1 MPQYALVG
9 YHNALA
15 QNLLALL
22 ALRGFAA
29 NDVAVFVDKPV
40 GRPKVS
46 FGDDELPVL
55 PLADLRPEDFA
66 AVIFTAD
73 ERAAVHYAPKFA
85 AAGAKVINATM
96 ALEGEAEI
104 PMIVG
109 GINDAS
115 FATARKGIINVPQ
128 PPVVQLLGALA
139 GLTTKYRIKSI
150 RLTAFIAAD
159 TEGQDGMSEL
169 YNHTRRILM
178 NDTAATDNGLFHKTL
193 AFNVIPQ
200 AGSFIGE
207 ETLAEWLYNSHGRQV
222 LGGDIKIHANCAVVS
237 AFVGIGQYVNVE
249 TFDEIDAA
257 IAREDIKKAK
267 GVLVVDRQE
276 DGGYASLTDAQGE
289 GSIFVSRIRQDMTVD
304 NGISLWIAGDA
315 ARIAA
320 QNILA
325 LLKQFLKKDKQ

>member
-1 MPQYALVG
+1 MLKYALIG
-9 YHNALA
+9 YQNTLAHNILD
-15 QNLLALL
+15 LLA
-22 ALRGFAA
+22 ARGVAASDVGIFAA
-29 NDVAVFVDKPV
+29 KFT

-46 FGDDELPVL
+46 FGDNELEVQSL
-55 PLADLRPEDFA
+55 HDLKPEEFA

-73 ERAAVHYAPKFA
+73 ENAAAQYAPKFA

-115 FATARKGIINVPQ
+115 LAAARKGIINVPQ

-150 RLTAFIAAD
+150 RLTAFMAAD

-169 YNHTRRILM
+169 YNATRRILM
-178 NDTAATDNGLFHKTL
+178 NDTASSTGGLFHKTL
-193 AFNVIPQ
+193 AFNIIPQ

-207 ETLAEWLYNSHGRQV
+207 ETLAEWLYNSHGKQV
-222 LGGDIKIHANCAVVS
+222 LGDGVKIHANCAVVP

-276 DGGYASLTDAQGE
+276 DGGCASLTDVQGE
-289 GSIFVSRIRQDMTVD
+289 SSIFVSRVRQDMTVE
-304 NGISLWIAGDA
+304 NGISLWVAGDA
-315 ARIAA
+315 GRIAA

-325 LLKQFLKKDKQ
+325 LLKQFLKKDK